1 MNSREAPTNSQVAVP
16 NGAPTWDNDGT
27 FIAPATTHA
36 KKLSGLEWARR
47 REYAVISPT

>member
-27 FIAPATTHA
+27 FIAPRLPMQKSFPAFNGRGGA
-36 KKLSGLEWARR
+36 NML
-47 REYAVISPT
+47 